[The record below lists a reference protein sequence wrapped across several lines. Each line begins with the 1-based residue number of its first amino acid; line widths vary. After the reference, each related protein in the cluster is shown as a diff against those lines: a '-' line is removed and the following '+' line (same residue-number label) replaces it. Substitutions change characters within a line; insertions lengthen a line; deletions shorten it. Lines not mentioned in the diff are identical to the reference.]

1 MFLSQ
6 YDTINWFRTIDIVFY
21 HDIENVWKNHM
32 QDNKNDVMHNVR
44 QEQKN
49 VIPSIADIFGLEFI
63 FLFNQKHLGCTSQ

>member
-1 MFLSQ
+1 
-6 YDTINWFRTIDIVFY
+6 
-21 HDIENVWKNHM
+21 M

-63 FLFNQKHLGCTSQ
+63 FYLIKNV

>member
-49 VIPSIADIFGLEFI
+49 VIPSIADIFGLECI
-63 FLFNQKHLGCTSQ
+63 FYLIKNI